1 MSYVSH
7 SDSGRG
13 RAFDSVFTTQAKE
26 QQNTSR
32 VTGFY
37 DPLNSSVYNAHLHPQ
52 NTQPNSGVCN
62 ANFFTPNTQFNPGVC
77 NAPLHPQNTQF
88 NSGVCNAPFC
98 RSSRPGPSVFAS
110 SDESAMYAKRDCDS
124 DDLSKVFAS
133 QQSCAYSPS
142 INKFHRGFTGDTRPT
157 FGSPNRLLAS
167 RLGGCP
173 DKNESLLNAYDRA
186 RQFRSPAGS
195 YAGVPFHVDDQSLT
209 YRYDQAGAP

>member
-62 ANFFTPNTQFNPGVC
+62 ANFFTPNTQFNR
-77 NAPLHPQNTQF
+77 
-88 NSGVCNAPFC
+88 GVCNAPFC
-98 RSSRPGPSVFAS
+98 RSSRPGPSVFATSQPS
-110 SDESAMYAKRDCDS
+110 SDESAMYAKRDRDP
-124 DDLSKVFAS
+124 DDVLKVFAAP
-133 QQSCAYSPS
+133 QSDA
-142 INKFHRGFTGDTRPT
+142 INDFYRGFHGDTRPT
-157 FGSPNRLLAS
+157 HGSPNRLIAS
-167 RLGGCP
+167 RLGGSQIERE
-173 DKNESLLNAYDRA
+173 KNESLLNAYDRA

-195 YAGVPFHVDDQSLT
+195 FAGVPLHVDDQTLT
-209 YRYDQAGAP
+209 YRHDQAHKRPFP